1 MYLAQMYMM
10 FMTCMHALLTQ
21 SKKIFFYEYLH
32 DYLRCI
38 RGMILF
44 ACYLRENND
53 NNVTHFNYH
62 CYNEVTVIILLRL
75 Q

>member
-1 MYLAQMYMM
+1 MY
-10 FMTCMHALLTQ
+10 FMTDVHDIYDLYALLTQ
-21 SKKIFFYEYLH
+21 SKKINSIRIH